1 MRRATEMMALA
12 GDRPYPKD
20 LGIDLLVLKEKRKR
34 REPPLDYETITTAK
48 KMPTEIMYDPKGNF
62 RIGIEGDHIIAV
74 IHGKAVQ
81 GKHWQD
87 VLYTLLLQGDV
98 SLLDHA
104 AYLGRELYKAELA
117 IRYGRSFEQDGEF

>member
-1 MRRATEMMALA
+1 M
-12 GDRPYPKD
+12 D
-20 LGIDLLVLKEKRKR
+20 
-34 REPPLDYETITTAK
+34 AK
-48 KMPTEIMYDPKGNF
+48 KMPSDKTYDPKGNF
-62 RIGIEGDHIIAV
+62 RIGIEGDRIIAV

-87 VLYTLLLQGDV
+87 VMYTILSQGGV